1 VLGFDV
7 PFTSL
12 SKLCKNAWSK
22 PFCSAKPA
30 FLTSSNFNLQGHILS
45 IGGVALR
52 RVGGCGAHN
61 ML

>member
-12 SKLCKNAWSK
+12 SKVCKMLGQSHFAQLNQHV
-22 PFCSAKPA
+22 
-30 FLTSSNFNLQGHILS
+30 LTSSNFNLQGHILS

-52 RVGGCGAHN
+52 RVGGCGGHN